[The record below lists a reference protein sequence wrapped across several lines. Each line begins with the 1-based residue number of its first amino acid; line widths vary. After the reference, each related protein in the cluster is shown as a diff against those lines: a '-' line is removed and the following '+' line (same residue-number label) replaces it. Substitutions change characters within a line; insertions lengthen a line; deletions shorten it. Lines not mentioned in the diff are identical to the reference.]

1 MGSIPRV
8 QLFDRREIMRKML
21 SSLVIA
27 SFFFSACSGNDIT
40 SPTSSTVAEQAQIGS
55 STYPPSSG
63 NEQEEVKMVNV
74 VWAPRD
80 PCPNNG
86 TWENP
91 TSPAATITVKGYGNT
106 LTVKATAIGNMETAP
121 VRFPVGTT
129 LTWDSVVDGTRD
141 YQPINGSLVVG
152 KEDTRIR
159 FVHDRKCGGNVG
171 GEPPPPPPVVPPN
184 EGTLACTPRFHTV
197 NSGELVRF
205 EAVGGNNTYSWTA
218 PGGIPKAGT
227 EAGFSTT
234 FWEVG
239 VKTVTVT
246 SGLLSTI
253 CEVTVVK
260 PPAPTCSMTVSP
272 ITVKVGDLVVATI
285 RVTSGVATN
294 ASFGDAN
301 FPLIDGIAT
310 TPPFVGGSQ
319 PAERTLVGTVTG
331 PGGTGQCMTTLTIVA
346 APPPV
351 CPPSFVFVR
360 QGSWVISESGGVNVK
375 AIFSLTSYKDV
386 TAVLHWSNGKD
397 SAIKDAKQ
405 VSAGC
410 DPLTDALIYYSTASS
425 HLPSVAKYTLM
436 LVRGVISKGPVPQ
449 GMEIISQFP
458 LN

>member
-1 MGSIPRV
+1 MNR
-8 QLFDRREIMRKML
+8 ML
-21 SSLVIA
+21 SSLVIVA
-27 SFFFSACSGNDIT
+27 ISAIFFSACSGNDIT
-40 SPTSSTVAEQAQIGS
+40 SPTSSTTVAEQAQIGS

-91 TSPAATITVKGYGNT
+91 VSPAATISVSGYGNT
-106 LTVKATAIGNMETAP
+106 LTLKASVNGNMETAP

-152 KEDTRIR
+152 KEYTRIR

-171 GEPPPPPPVVPPN
+171 GEPPQPPPVVPPN
-184 EGTLACTPRFHTV
+184 DGTLACTPKVHTV
-197 NSGELVRF
+197 NSGELVHF
-205 EAVGGNNTYSWTA
+205 EAYGNDNTYTWTA
-218 PGGIPKAGT
+218 PDGIPKAGSG
-227 EAGFSTT
+227 AGFSTT

-246 SGLLSTI
+246 SGLLSAI

-260 PPAPTCSMTVSP
+260 PPTPTCSMSVSP
-272 ITVKVGDLVVATI
+272 TTVKVGDLVVATI

-301 FPLIDGIAT
+301 FPLIDGVAT

-360 QGSWVISESGGVNVK
+360 QGSWVISEPGGVNVK
-375 AIFSLTSYKDV
+375 AIYSV
-386 TAVLHWSNGKD
+386 TNYSNVSAVLHWSNGNN

-405 VSAGC
+405 VSASC
-410 DPLTDALIYYSTASS
+410 DPVTDALNFYGVASG
-425 HLPSVAKYTLM
+425 HLPASGAKYTLM
-436 LVRGVISKGPVPQ
+436 LVRGVVSKGPVPQ
-449 GMEIISQFP
+449 GMEVIAQFP